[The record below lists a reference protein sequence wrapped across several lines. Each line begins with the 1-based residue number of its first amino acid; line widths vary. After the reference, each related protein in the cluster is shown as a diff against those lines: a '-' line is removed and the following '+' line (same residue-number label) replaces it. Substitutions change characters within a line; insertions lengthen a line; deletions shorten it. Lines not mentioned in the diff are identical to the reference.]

1 MPVGLVLLLLIAGP
15 IAASD
20 DGGSASQEALDGGTG
35 AVQGEADPCAAER
48 SRLERR
54 KAWLLERHQEQASRG
69 FPDPKAGI
77 PNMEAVYCNDNPK
90 HEECTLGN
98 PPMEFSPDELTWEA
112 QKTFEDRDA
121 HAIAMKRA
129 LDACRKR
136 NRSWN
141 QKANSP

>member
-1 MPVGLVLLLLIAGP
+1 MPVGLGLLLLIAGP
-15 IAASD
+15 MAASD
-20 DGGSASQEALDGGTG
+20 GGAAASAEPPDAG
-35 AVQGEADPCAAER
+35 AIPAQAEADPCAAER
-48 SRLERR
+48 TRLERR
-54 KAWLLERHQEQASRG
+54 KAWLLERHREQASRG

-77 PNMEAVYCNDNPK
+77 PNMEAVFCNDNPK

-121 HAIAMKRA
+121 HVIAMKRA

-136 NRSWN
+136 SRGSG